1 MRLFGRARAAE
12 PAAAVQTVPG
22 GRGGAF
28 SGALDRYQAAG
39 MERKLYDTLRLTVP
53 IIDAAVCKIVRLT
66 GGVSVQC
73 ESRRAR
79 EDLNRFLESV
89 QVNACGTGIETFLGI
104 YLEQL
109 LTYGTA
115 LGEIVASQDGKEI
128 SGLYNASLD
137 DVELRTGDSPLELK
151 IYSRDG
157 AGNWLLVQRP
167 ELIAVSTLSP
177 RPGELLG
184 ESVLKGLPFVSSVLL
199 KIYNSMGLNWERVG
213 NVRFAVTYQPGD
225 GNERA
230 YTKER
235 AIQIA
240 QEWRKAMKS
249 GGDIS
254 DFVAVGNVK
263 IQTIGAD
270 NQILDSEVPVRQM
283 LEQIIAK
290 LSIPPFLLGLS
301 WSTTERMSAQ
311 QADILTSELEAYRR
325 ILNPVIGKVCS
336 LWLRLHG
343 YSPEHTVVWDD
354 INLQDAVELSNARLL
369 EARAKQIEQELE
381 PEGEPEAP
389 LEGGTQ

>member
-73 ESRRAR
+73 ESRRAQ

-115 LGEIVASQDGKEI
+115 LGEIVVSQDGKEI

-283 LEQIIAK
+283 LEQIVAK
-290 LSIPPFLLGLS
+290 TGLPPFMLGLS
-301 WSTTERMSAQ
+301 WSSTERMSTQ
-311 QADILTSELEAYRR
+311 QADVLTSEIDAYRR
-325 ILNPVIGKVCS
+325 ILTPVIERICRTYLLFEGTPSQVTA
-336 LWLRLHG
+336 
-343 YSPEHTVVWDD
+343 EWDD
-354 INLQDAVELSNARLL
+354 VTLQDNVEL
-369 EARAKQIEQELE
+369 ARAELYAAQAEKIRKEIEN
-381 PEGEPEAP
+381 GE
-389 LEGGTQ
+389 

>member
-1 MRLFGRARAAE
+1 M
-12 PAAAVQTVPG
+12 
-22 GRGGAF
+22 
-28 SGALDRYQAAG
+28 
-39 MERKLYDTLRLTVP
+39 
-53 IIDAAVCKIVRLT
+53 
-66 GGVSVQC
+66 
-73 ESRRAR
+73 
-79 EDLNRFLESV
+79 
-89 QVNACGTGIETFLGI
+89 
-104 YLEQL
+104 
-109 LTYGTA
+109 
-115 LGEIVASQDGKEI
+115 
-128 SGLYNASLD
+128 
-137 DVELRTGDSPLELK
+137 
-151 IYSRDG
+151 
-157 AGNWLLVQRP
+157 
-167 ELIAVSTLSP
+167 
-177 RPGELLG
+177 
-184 ESVLKGLPFVSSVLL
+184 

-381 PEGEPEAP
+381 PEREPEAP

>member
-1 MRLFGRARAAE
+1 MDHNNKKWKKRLLGLLGCLAGL
-12 PAAAVQTVPG
+12 VIIIVL
-22 GRGGAF
+22 GGAF
-28 SGALDRYQAAG
+28 MFRHEIKTLGTLEKIDDNVLYSMRYDG
-39 MERKLYDTLRLTVP
+39 DYGFD
-53 IIDAAVCKIVRLT
+53 D
-66 GGVSVQC
+66 
-73 ESRRAR
+73 
-79 EDLNRFLESV
+79 FLEI
-89 QVNACGTGIETFLGI
+89 G
-104 YLEQL
+104 
-109 LTYGTA
+109 
-115 LGEIVASQDGKEI
+115 ASTD
-128 SGLYNASLD
+128 
-137 DVELRTGDSPLELK
+137 
-151 IYSRDG
+151 
-157 AGNWLLVQRP
+157 
-167 ELIAVSTLSP
+167 
-177 RPGELLG
+177 GELVRFVTERL
-184 ESVLKGLPFVSSVLL
+184 LKGLPFVSSVLL

-381 PEGEPEAP
+381 PEREPEAP

>member
-115 LGEIVASQDGKEI
+115 LGEIVVSQDGKEI

-270 NQILDSEVPVRQM
+270 NQILDSEVPVRQI
-283 LEQIIAK
+283 LEQVVAK
-290 LSIPPFLLGLS
+290 TGIPPFMLGLS
-301 WSTTERMSAQ
+301 WSSTERMSSQ
-311 QADILTSELEAYRR
+311 QADMLTTEITAIRR
-325 ILNPVIGKVCS
+325 TITPVVERICR
-336 LWLRLHG
+336 LWLRMHG
-343 YSPEHTVVWDD
+343 YTCGFEVLWED
-354 INLQDAVELSNARLL
+354 INLQDEVED
-369 EARAKQIEQELE
+369 ARAALYLEQARKLRLE
-381 PEGEPEAP
+381 NDAAEAAAFHTRR
-389 LEGGTQ
+389 EV

>member
-39 MERKLYDTLRLTVP
+39 MERKLSDTLRLTVP

-115 LGEIVASQDGKEI
+115 LGEIVVSQDGKEI

-270 NQILDSEVPVRQM
+270 NQILDSEVPVRQI
-283 LEQIIAK
+283 LEQVVAK
-290 LSIPPFLLGLS
+290 TGIPPFMLGLS
-301 WSTTERMSAQ
+301 WSSTERMSSQ
-311 QADILTSELEAYRR
+311 QADMLTTEITAIRR
-325 ILNPVIGKVCS
+325 TITPVVERICR
-336 LWLRLHG
+336 LWLRMHG
-343 YSPEHTVVWDD
+343 YTCGFEVLWED
-354 INLQDAVELSNARLL
+354 INLQDEVED
-369 EARAKQIEQELE
+369 ARAALYLEQARKLRLE
-381 PEGEPEAP
+381 NDAAEAAAFHTRR
-389 LEGGTQ
+389 EV